1 MASAEHADIER
12 TVKDIFHAWDLN
24 RNGFIGKPELACCC
38 SELNLT
44 NEELS
49 NLFDE
54 LDVDGDKKISL
65 LDFSKGFKRVCTL
78 FETDIDELSNS
89 AEFRETRKFDKLLDA
104 LGVRDLLS
112 GSVNTG

>member
-1 MASAEHADIER
+1 MASEESVDVDS

-24 RNGFIGKPELACCC
+24 KNGFIEQSELACCC

-44 NEELS
+44 IEQVA

-65 LDFSKGFKRVCTL
+65 QDFSKGFKRVCSL
-78 FETDIDELSNS
+78 FEADFNELSS
-89 AEFRETRKFDKLLDA
+89 PETRETRKFDKLLDA

-112 GSVNTG
+112 G